1 MSFSD
6 LGKAAK
12 KMKIKRVEHIAI
24 AVHNMAES
32 MAMLK
37 NTLGLE
43 LDYEE
48 TIGTT
53 KLAMFPVGET
63 SLELLEAES
72 PSSPVADWIAE
83 RGQSLFHLCFEVED
97 IDVALDELRA
107 KGVKLLD
114 ETPKAGHGG
123 SRIAFLDPASTG
135 DILIEL
141 AELPAGH

>member
-1 MSFSD
+1 
-6 LGKAAK
+6 
-12 KMKIKRVEHIAI
+12 
-24 AVHNMAES
+24 
-32 MAMLK
+32 MLK

-43 LDYEE
+43 LDYKE
-48 TIGTT
+48 TINST

-72 PSSPVADWIAE
+72 PTSPVADWIEE
-83 RGQSLFHLCFEVED
+83 RGQSLIHPCFDVED
-97 IDVALDELRA
+97 IDAALDELRA

>member
-1 MSFSD
+1 
-6 LGKAAK
+6 
-12 KMKIKRVEHIAI
+12 MKIKRVEHIAI

-43 LDYEE
+43 LDYKE
-48 TIGTT
+48 TINST

-72 PSSPVADWIAE
+72 PTSPVADWIEE

-97 IDVALDELRA
+97 IDAALDELRA

-135 DILIEL
+135 EILIEL
-141 AELPAGH
+141 AELPVGH

>member
-1 MSFSD
+1 
-6 LGKAAK
+6 
-12 KMKIKRVEHIAI
+12 MKIKRVEHIAI

>member
-1 MSFSD
+1 
-6 LGKAAK
+6 
-12 KMKIKRVEHIAI
+12 MKIKRVEHIAI

-48 TIGTT
+48 TIGST

-72 PSSPVADWIAE
+72 PTSPVADWIEE

-97 IDVALDELRA
+97 IYAALDELRA

-141 AELPAGH
+141 AELPVGH

>member
-1 MSFSD
+1 
-6 LGKAAK
+6 
-12 KMKIKRVEHIAI
+12 MKIKRIEHVAI

-32 MAMLK
+32 MTMLE

-48 TIGTT
+48 TIGDT
-53 KLAMFPVGET
+53 KLAMYPVGET
-63 SLELLEAES
+63 FVELLQAGGTT
-72 PSSPVADWIAE
+72 SPVADWVAE

-97 IDVALDELRA
+97 IDAALDEMRA

-114 ETPKAGHGG
+114 ETPKSGHGG

-141 AELPAGH
+141 AKLPADHS

>member
-1 MSFSD
+1 
-6 LGKAAK
+6 
-12 KMKIKRVEHIAI
+12 MKIKRVEHIAI

-48 TIGTT
+48 TIGHT

-72 PSSPVADWIAE
+72 PTSPVADWIEE

-97 IDVALDELRA
+97 IYAALDELRA

-141 AELPAGH
+141 AELPVGH

>member
-1 MSFSD
+1 
-6 LGKAAK
+6 
-12 KMKIKRVEHIAI
+12 MKIKRVEHIAI

-48 TIGTT
+48 TIGST

-72 PSSPVADWIAE
+72 PTSPVADWIEE
-83 RGQSLFHLCFEVED
+83 RGQSLYHLCFEVED
-97 IDVALDELRA
+97 IDAALDELRA

>member
-1 MSFSD
+1 
-6 LGKAAK
+6 
-12 KMKIKRVEHIAI
+12 MKIKRVEHIAI

-48 TIGTT
+48 TIGHT

-72 PSSPVADWIAE
+72 PTSPVADWIEE

-97 IDVALDELRA
+97 IYAALDELRA

>member
-1 MSFSD
+1 
-6 LGKAAK
+6 
-12 KMKIKRVEHIAI
+12 MKIKRVEHIAI

-48 TIGTT
+48 TIGST

-63 SLELLEAES
+63 SLELLEAER
-72 PSSPVADWIAE
+72 PTSPVADWIE
-83 RGQSLFHLCFEVED
+83 KRGQSLFHLCFDVED
-97 IDVALDELRA
+97 IDAALDELRA

>member
-1 MSFSD
+1 
-6 LGKAAK
+6 
-12 KMKIKRVEHIAI
+12 MKIKRVEHIAI

-48 TIGTT
+48 TIGST

-72 PSSPVADWIAE
+72 PTSPVADWIEE

-97 IDVALDELRA
+97 IDAALDELRA

-135 DILIEL
+135 EILIEL
-141 AELPAGH
+141 AELPAGR

>member
-1 MSFSD
+1 
-6 LGKAAK
+6 
-12 KMKIKRVEHIAI
+12 MKIKRVEHIAI
-24 AVHNMAES
+24 VVHNMAES

-97 IDVALDELRA
+97 IDAALDELLA

-114 ETPKAGHGG
+114 ETPKAGH
-123 SRIAFLDPASTG
+123 
-135 DILIEL
+135 
-141 AELPAGH
+141 

>member
-1 MSFSD
+1 
-6 LGKAAK
+6 
-12 KMKIKRVEHIAI
+12 MKIKRVEHIAI

-43 LDYEE
+43 LDYKE
-48 TIGTT
+48 TINST

-63 SLELLEAES
+63 SLELLEAGS
-72 PSSPVADWIAE
+72 PTSPVDDWIEE
-83 RGQSLFHLCFEVED
+83 RGQSLFHPCFDVED
-97 IDVALDELRA
+97 IDAALDELRA

>member
-1 MSFSD
+1 
-6 LGKAAK
+6 
-12 KMKIKRVEHIAI
+12 MKIKRVEHIAI

-48 TIGTT
+48 TIGSTR
-53 KLAMFPVGET
+53 LAMFPVGET

-72 PSSPVADWIAE
+72 PTSPVADWIEE

-97 IDVALDELRA
+97 IDAALDELRA

>member
-1 MSFSD
+1 
-6 LGKAAK
+6 
-12 KMKIKRVEHIAI
+12 MKIKRVEHIAI

-48 TIGTT
+48 TIGHT

-72 PSSPVADWIAE
+72 PTSPVADWIEE

-97 IDVALDELRA
+97 IDAALDELRA

-141 AELPAGH
+141 AELPVGH